1 MLKIRRDGF
10 SRMGFNHVV
19 VWEFIYFVQF
29 LLSDSGATINMCKRV
44 WQSVFVLVC
53 VCVFVCEGDR

>member
-1 MLKIRRDGF
+1 
-10 SRMGFNHVV
+10 MGFNHVV